1 MGEEKLL
8 ILSRA
13 FVRANLPDMASDVC
27 IAALDAA
34 IASAA
39 EGASLAE
46 AASDLRAISE
56 DTAFAM
62 KLMTEYVEK

>member
-27 IAALDAA
+27 IAALD
-34 IASAA
+34 AA